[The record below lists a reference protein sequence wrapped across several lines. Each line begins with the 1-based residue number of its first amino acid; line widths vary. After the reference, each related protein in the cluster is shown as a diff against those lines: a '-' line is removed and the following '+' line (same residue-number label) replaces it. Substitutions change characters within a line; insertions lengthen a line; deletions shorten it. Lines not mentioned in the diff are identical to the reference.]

1 MSILVVDDS
10 PQMQVMLATLLE
22 DAGHSDV
29 ILVNSAVEAISILD
43 SDQPEGS
50 VPEVDLV
57 LMDVFMPETD
67 GYEACRHMRQMPS
80 ARKIPI
86 IMMTGRQGD
95 EFLEKA
101 FDSGAMDYVTKPVNR
116 TELLSR
122 VRSALELKHEMDQ
135 NTLANIQLENE
146 SHAKSLIL
154 ATATH
159 ELKSPLTSI
168 VGYVDMLIDQQ
179 DSIGP
184 LSSLQSECLLAIQ
197 RNSYRLRALID
208 NLLDVSR
215 IESGSLEFS
224 LDEVRPSEVINEVV
238 SCLNGQA
245 VEQSMNVLVE
255 IKPSLAPIWAD
266 SVRFG
271 QIITNLLS
279 NAIKYSGE
287 GTTVTITAEED
298 STSVWFMVAD
308 TGAGIAEADHAR
320 LFDKFYR
327 IDNQLNRRESGSGLG
342 LFITKHLVE
351 AQGGTIQ
358 VQSKQ
363 REGTTFS
370 FALPRS
376 DVAGTQ

>member
-29 ILVNSAVEAISILD
+29 ILVSSAVEAISILD
-43 SDQPEGS
+43 SDDPEGTVS
-50 VPEVDLV
+50 EVDLV
-57 LMDVFMPETD
+57 LMDVLMPVTD
-67 GYEACRHMRQMPS
+67 GYETCRQMRQMPS

-86 IMMTGRQGD
+86 IMMTGQQGD
-95 EFLEKA
+95 ECLEKA
-101 FDSGAMDYVTKPVNR
+101 FDSGAMDYVTKPINQ

-122 VRSALELKHEMDQ
+122 VRSALQLKHEMDQ
-135 NTLANIQLENE
+135 NTRANIQLEKDSLE
-146 SHAKSLIL
+146 KSLIL

-168 VGYVDMLIDQQ
+168 VGYVDMLIDNQN
-179 DSIGP
+179 SIGP
-184 LSSLQSECLLAIQ
+184 LNSLQSECLLAIQ

-208 NLLDVSR
+208 DLLDVSR

-224 LDEVRPSEVINEVV
+224 FAEVRANEVIDEVV
-238 SCLNGQA
+238 SCLHGQA
-245 VEQSMNVLVE
+245 IEHSMNVMVE
-255 IKPSLAPIWAD
+255 IKPGLAPIWAD
-266 SVRFG
+266 SFRFG

-298 STSVWFMVAD
+298 STSVRFMVAD
-308 TGAGIAEADHAR
+308 TGAGIADVDHAR
-320 LFDKFYR
+320 LFEKFYR
-327 IDNQLNRRESGSGLG
+327 IDNQLKRRESGSGLG
-342 LFITKHLVE
+342 LFITKHLIE
-351 AQGGTIQ
+351 AQSGNIEVRSTLH
-358 VQSKQ
+358 
-363 REGTTFS
+363 EGTTFS
-370 FALPRS
+370 FSLPRP

>member
-29 ILVNSAVEAISILD
+29 ILVSSAVEAISILD
-43 SDQPEGS
+43 SDDPEGTVS
-50 VPEVDLV
+50 EVDLV
-57 LMDVFMPETD
+57 LMDVLMPVTD
-67 GYEACRHMRQMPS
+67 GYETCRQMRQMPS

-86 IMMTGRQGD
+86 IMMTGQQGD
-95 EFLEKA
+95 ECLEKA
-101 FDSGAMDYVTKPVNR
+101 FESGAMDYVTKPINQ

-122 VRSALELKHEMDQ
+122 VRSALQLKHEMDQ
-135 NTLANIQLENE
+135 NTLANIQLEKDSLE
-146 SHAKSLIL
+146 KSLIL

-168 VGYVDMLIDQQ
+168 VGYVDMLIDNQN
-179 DSIGP
+179 SIGP
-184 LSSLQSECLLAIQ
+184 LNSLQSECLLAIQ

-208 NLLDVSR
+208 DLLDVSR

-224 LDEVRPSEVINEVV
+224 FAEVRANEVIYEVV
-238 SCLNGQA
+238 SGLHGQA
-245 VEQSMNVLVE
+245 IEHSMNVMVE
-255 IKPSLAPIWAD
+255 IKPGLAPIWAD
-266 SVRFG
+266 SFRFG

-298 STSVWFMVAD
+298 STSVRFMVAD
-308 TGAGIAEADHAR
+308 TGAGIADVDHAR
-320 LFDKFYR
+320 LFEKFYR
-327 IDNQLNRRESGSGLG
+327 IDNQLSRRESGSGLG
-342 LFITKHLVE
+342 LFITKHLIE
-351 AQGGTIQ
+351 AQSGNIE

-363 REGTTFS
+363 NEGTTFS

-376 DVAGTQ
+376 NVAGTQ